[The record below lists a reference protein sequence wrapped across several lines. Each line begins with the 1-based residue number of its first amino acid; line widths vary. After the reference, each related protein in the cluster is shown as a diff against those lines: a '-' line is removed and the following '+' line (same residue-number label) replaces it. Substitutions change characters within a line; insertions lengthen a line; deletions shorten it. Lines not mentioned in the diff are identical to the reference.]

1 MSAMPDLQKSR
12 ITHSAV
18 RPAMRAVAE
27 RITLPL
33 KTGLRRTSGNV
44 PGAGAGSSI
53 DFQDHR
59 PYVPGDDPRHIDW
72 QAYARSG
79 LYSMKLYRE
88 EVRPLADIVLDTS
101 ASMFLDEAKTR
112 RTMEIAWF
120 CVESALR
127 IATAVRLFSLQGGFL
142 TPHEAARGWEDLPL
156 DGARNEGHPP
166 HLSCVPWRAGSLRI
180 LISDLL
186 FPAEPGVLIPTL
198 LSARG
203 RAILFVP
210 GCAAE
215 SDPDWLGNT
224 ELLDCEGEGKRDLR
238 FHSEDLRNYGANYR
252 NHFGLWRGEARRHG
266 VPMACLAAEIDF
278 LEAMTREALPAGA
291 VEMI

>member
-1 MSAMPDLQKSR
+1 MPDLEKSR
-12 ITHSAV
+12 ITHSDI

-27 RITLPL
+27 RLTLPL

-112 RTMEIAWF
+112 RTLELAWF

-127 IATAVRLFSLQGGFL
+127 VATAVRLFSLHGGTL
-142 TPHEAARGWEDLPL
+142 AAHDAAGAWEDLPL
-156 DGARNEGHPP
+156 EGAKDGGRPP
-166 HLSCVPWRAGSLRI
+166 DLQRVPWRAGSLRV

-186 FPAEPGVLIPTL
+186 FPAIPGVLIPAL

-210 GCAAE
+210 GCEAE
-215 SDPDWLGNT
+215 SNPDWLGNT
-224 ELLDCEGEGKRDLR
+224 ELLDCEGDARRDLR
-238 FHSEDLRNYGANYR
+238 FQAEDLRNYAVNYR
-252 NHFGLWRGEARRHG
+252 NHFDLWRTEARRHG
-266 VPMACLAAEIDF
+266 VPMASVPAEIPFIDA
-278 LEAMTREALPAGA
+278 LTREALPAGA
-291 VEMI
+291 VEML

>member
-1 MSAMPDLQKSR
+1 
-12 ITHSAV
+12 
-18 RPAMRAVAE
+18 MRAVAE
-27 RITLPL
+27 RLTLPL

-101 ASMFLDEAKTR
+101 ASMFLDEAKAR
-112 RTMEIAWF
+112 RTLELAWF

-127 IATAVRLFSLQGGFL
+127 VATAVRLFSLQGGAL
-142 TPHEAARGWEDLPL
+142 TVHEPARAWEDLAP
-156 DGARNEGHPP
+156 DGARAGGQPP
-166 HLSCVPWRAGSLRI
+166 DLSRVPWRAGSLRV

-186 FPAEPGVLIPTL
+186 FPAVPGALIPSL
-198 LSARG
+198 LAARG

-210 GCAAE
+210 GCEAE
-215 SDPDWLGNT
+215 ANPDWLGNT
-224 ELLDCEGEGKRDLR
+224 ELLDCESDTKRDLR
-238 FHSEDLRNYGANYR
+238 FHAEDLRNYAANYR
-252 NHFGLWRGEARRHG
+252 NHFDLWRTEARRHG
-266 VPMACLAAEIDF
+266 VPLACLAAEAPFI
-278 LEAMTREALPAGA
+278 EAMTREALPAGA
-291 VEMI
+291 VEML